1 MSLYIPC
8 ENVCPCTGWENIHL
22 LLMTP
27 RQKVSAHST
36 ERRRKKFIF
45 LLIVAVKKVWLMITG
60 RKSREWLCLLFIL
73 ILKQMQVSNM
83 WPALLLR
90 IEEVH
95 ILPLCIQMGV
105 KGEPV
110 QRLTEARFTIHW
122 QHIHIWYFCKQAVLI
137 ESQHKSYPASL
148 FAWFTWTQFFCSIC
162 FVLHLSFPLGLT

>member
-1 MSLYIPC
+1 MFVLVSYVSYRPLPKYKVRAFGQVKNKQTIKALMSLYIPC
-8 ENVCPCTGWENIHL
+8 ENVCPSTGWEDIHL

-27 RQKVSAHST
+27 KQKVSAHSS
-36 ERRRKKFIF
+36 ERRKKKFIF
-45 LLIVAVKKVWLMITG
+45 LLIVVVKKVWLMITG
-60 RKSREWLCLLFIL
+60 RKSLEWLCFLFIL

-110 QRLTEARFTIHW
+110 QRLAEGCLTIPCLY
-122 QHIHIWYFCKQAVLI
+122 IHTWHFRKQAVLI
-137 ESQHKSYPASL
+137 
-148 FAWFTWTQFFCSIC
+148 
-162 FVLHLSFPLGLT
+162 